1 MVKYTVT
8 YSKSPDKKAP
18 RTSHVECKYYEITR
32 CGDGIVDTDRGEIC
46 DPKDPNK
53 TGWGNGGCDAS
64 CKPINTIIP
73 KADCD
78 ATFYG
83 KLRHGRGYVFDDQIT
98 GTPTK
103 SRYLKDFKVDHREQL
118 DFNGADPFPSF
129 EWTKEIKNQ
138 NMILNP
144 NQTIKI
150 LTATSPYY
158 VREKPIKRDKN
169 NLYLEYTIWYS
180 DSQNGAWSA
189 EKECKYYEITRCGDG
204 ILDPEYGETCD
215 PNDPS
220 KTGWGKGGCDE
231 NCKPKDIPQIPGQC
245 NSQYNGQTVENLTG
259 GNHLCTT
266 GTMTQFQFNSA
277 TNRWTWKCDGMN

>member
-1 MVKYTVT
+1 
-8 YSKSPDKKAP
+8 
-18 RTSHVECKYYEITR
+18 
-32 CGDGIVDTDRGEIC
+32 
-46 DPKDPNK
+46 
-53 TGWGNGGCDAS
+53 
-64 CKPINTIIP
+64 
-73 KADCD
+73 
-78 ATFYG
+78 
-83 KLRHGRGYVFDDQIT
+83 
-98 GTPTK
+98 
-103 SRYLKDFKVDHREQL
+103 
-118 DFNGADPFPSF
+118 
-129 EWTKEIKNQ
+129 
-138 NMILNP
+138 MILNP

-215 PNDPS
+215 PKDPN
-220 KTGWGKGGCDE
+220 KTGWGNGGCDE
-231 NCKPKDIPQIPGQC
+231 SCKPKDIPQIPGQC

>member
-8 YSKSPDKKAP
+8 YSKSPEKTAP

-169 NLYLEYTIWYS
+169 NLYLEYS
-180 DSQNGAWSA
+180 LVCR
-189 EKECKYYEITRCGDG
+189 KR
-204 ILDPEYGETCD
+204 
-215 PNDPS
+215 
-220 KTGWGKGGCDE
+220 
-231 NCKPKDIPQIPGQC
+231 
-245 NSQYNGQTVENLTG
+245 V
-259 GNHLCTT
+259 
-266 GTMTQFQFNSA
+266 
-277 TNRWTWKCDGMN
+277 